1 MTQALYRVR
10 APFFKRNMVG
20 LAICTAIPLGI
31 YVYTWKMISGD
42 DFADIPIPPMDDV
55 ELSKLQAE
63 YAASKRK

>member
-1 MTQALYRVR
+1 MI
-10 APFFKRNMVG
+10 G
-20 LAICTAIPLGI
+20 LAVCTAIPLGI

-42 DFADIPIPPMDDV
+42 DFADIPIPPIDDV